1 MNMLPCVHASP
12 PQVVE
17 AMNMHEGHQ
26 DDVED
31 VAWHRFNPHLFGSV
45 GDDKQLILW
54 DTRKPGT
61 ALRAVQVH
69 GREVYGLAFNPANPC
84 LLATCSSDTSV
95 GLRDWRN
102 LSEPLH
108 VLQAHTGDV
117 LQVGVDVLTGPG
129 VF

>member
-1 MNMLPCVHASP
+1 
-12 PQVVE
+12 
-17 AMNMHEGHQ
+17 MHEGHQ